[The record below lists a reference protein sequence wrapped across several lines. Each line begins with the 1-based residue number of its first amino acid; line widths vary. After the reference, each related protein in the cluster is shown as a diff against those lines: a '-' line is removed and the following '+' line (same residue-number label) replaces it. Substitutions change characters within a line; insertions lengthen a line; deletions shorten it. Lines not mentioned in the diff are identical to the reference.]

1 MSILRLIRTATEPLL
16 SLLYPPHCTLC
27 AADTMSGEHLCDAC
41 KNKARKIAAPF
52 CETCSQPFSGA
63 IDSKFSCANC
73 ADREFHFACA
83 VSSYRA
89 IGVVREIVHRFK
101 YGREFHLRH
110 PLSAWLADTL
120 DDERIRAQPFD
131 CFV

>member
-1 MSILRLIRTATEPLL
+1 MSILRLIKTATEPLL
-16 SLLYPPHCTLC
+16 SLLYPP
-27 AADTMSGEHLCDAC
+27 
-41 KNKARKIAAPF
+41 P
-52 CETCSQPFSGA
+52 
-63 IDSKFSCANC
+63 CANC

-89 IGVVREIVHRFK
+89 VGVVREIVHRFK

-110 PLSAWLADTL
+110 PLAGWLADTL

-131 CFV
+131 CFVPVPLHARRYREREFNQA